1 MIRKKQGF
9 TMVELSFAIVFI
21 SGLLLLLT
29 FIILQVTSIYQ
40 KTMSVKAINDT
51 GRELIDQFSR
61 SISASTLVGTS
72 SRCASVDE
80 GYRDACVEDGAFRFI
95 YHQYESDNFKVSG
108 KELDK
113 PVPTSGTFCTGLYS
127 YIWNSG
133 YVLNKDNA
141 GADIYR
147 ATIRYV
153 VDDNDI
159 ERNNF
164 RLIRVYDPIGA
175 ICRSNVNGATYSFR
189 TEANNLVYELPAGE
203 EPTELL
209 DSAEADIALYDLRIF
224 HPARHAYSGQAYYSG
239 TFVLATLQGQVD
251 IFANGDFCKA
261 PPSNDLGE
269 FTYCAINKFNFA
281 SQATGESDD

>member
-1 MIRKKQGF
+1 MARKKQGF

-29 FIILQVTSIYQ
+29 FIILQMTSVYQ

-61 SISASTLVGTS
+61 SISASTLVGTN

-80 GYRDACVEDGAFRFI
+80 GYRDACVTDGAFRFI
-95 YHQYESDNFKVSG
+95 YHQYESNAFKVAG

-127 YIWNSG
+127 YIWNTG
-133 YVLNKDNA
+133 YTLNKDNA
-141 GADIYR
+141 GADVYR
-147 ATIRYV
+147 ATIRYTT
-153 VDDNDI
+153 DDNTI

-164 RLIRVYDPIGA
+164 KLIRVYDPIGA
-175 ICRSNVNGATYSFR
+175 ICRNNVNGATYSFR

-224 HPARHAYSGQAYYSG
+224 HPARHVYSGQAYYSG
-239 TFVLATLQGQVD
+239 TFILATLQGQVD